1 MYTSAILE
9 YLTAE
14 VLELAGAYNLTL
26 SFAICPPQE
35 IAMNTS
41 GAVVMSMTG
50 VDAPDLCACGG
61 LTHPTRDCLS
71 ASHQP
76 FGTYL
81 LGASQL
87 LLLGVL

>member
-50 VDAPDLCACGG
+50 VDAPDLCVRG